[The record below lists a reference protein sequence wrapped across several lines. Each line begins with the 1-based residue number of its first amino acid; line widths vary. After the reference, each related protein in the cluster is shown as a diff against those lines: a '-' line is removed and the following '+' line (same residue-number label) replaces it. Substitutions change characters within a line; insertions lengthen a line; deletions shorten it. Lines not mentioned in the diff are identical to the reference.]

1 MLLKVRF
8 HGRGG
13 QGVKTSSRI
22 LGQAAFLSG
31 FVAQDS
37 PIYGAERRG
46 APVAGFTRISDEPI
60 LERGYI
66 FDPHMVIVMDD
77 TLLGDWLAKPLEG
90 LAKGGV
96 VFVNTYVDTV
106 SVERG
111 NCHVV
116 NYNLTEDAL
125 KFLGRAVISTAAA
138 AAAAKLTGIIE
149 KSAVLQATVEELSEI
164 GLDEETVEKNLKM
177 VGNVYDTVPKISF
190 HVEGD
195 GDSGREIV
203 TLTPDRVVFEEII
216 NTGNSYLR
224 KTGNWRI
231 FKPVVDYGKC
241 TGCMICFIYCPE
253 SVISLDS
260 DNKPIIDYDNCKGC
274 MICMVECPLKAITAV
289 KEVKTLA

>member
-1 MLLKVRF
+1 M
-8 HGRGG
+8 
-13 QGVKTSSRI
+13 KTSSRI